1 MVLSMGLP
9 IADLRSYGENA
20 LTLWGRLLSAVQTW
34 ARFPGGYQG
43 AALVATGAGAIAVP
57 LLVCILVLRNRTRR
71 ETRKLRDELAKQ
83 IARTQ
88 TVESANEA
96 KAEFLASMSHQIR
109 TPMNAIV
116 GFTALALKTQL
127 DPKLREYLDTVRSSA
142 DWLSHIAN
150 DVLEFSRVEVG
161 RLELDNR
168 PFSISEC
175 ILSSMKIVEPDAS
188 AKKLVTGCKID
199 PQLPEV
205 VCGDP
210 ARLRHVIFNLLDNA
224 VRFTTSGSVI
234 LSAALESD
242 SADDVLVRVAVTD
255 TGFGIPPAKLPL
267 IFEPF
272 RHADAGAASKRG
284 ATGLGL
290 AISRRLVDLMGGK
303 MDFQSQLGAGSTF
316 EFTVRLQKNKTPGE
330 IDAPVHTPEK
340 VRPKELSIL
349 VAEDNAVSRRLVTNV
364 LESAG
369 HRVWTAI
376 NGKEAAQNFQTEAFD
391 LILMDLEMPDIDG
404 FEATQ
409 AIRAAEAPGLHVPIY
424 ALTAH
429 ALPGYR
435 EKCFA
440 VGMDGFITKP
450 IAADEVLQL
459 VSKLAVGTGNTS
471 CATDADVALDIRE
484 KAPMGEVNEYV
495 IPAENAFT
503 PEYVEQE
510 IASASDIAWRDT
522 DDGDSSGDL
531 RDSEFALELVS
542 NNLGDG
548 NACFSETSAI
558 STDLLD
564 DGEAVIQDSGPYLLA
579 PVTGTEM
586 NRFSDASRP
595 AVNTEIDDARSIEMD
610 EACDFAIHAV
620 AKILV
625 ADSDE
630 NALQEVHQ
638 SAKIVSILAGIEAS
652 YGRSDDSGAAAKTRL
667 SAPAGLAL
675 LQATRQ
681 LTEESPLLARRN
693 DSPIPMSGRD
703 PFEQARIS
711 LSKSRFDV
719 RVIHNDGDPSDRN
732 LI

>member
-1 MVLSMGLP
+1 M
-9 IADLRSYGENA
+9 ADLQSYGESA
-20 LTLWGRLLSAVQTW
+20 LTLGRRLLSVAQTW
-34 ARFPGGYQG
+34 VRPPAGIPVSV
-43 AALVATGAGAIAVP
+43 LVATGAGATAV
-57 LLVCILVLRNRTRR
+57 LLLACILVLRTRARR
-71 ETRKLRDELAKQ
+71 ETRKLREELAKQ

-88 TVESANEA
+88 AVESANEA

-127 DPKLREYLDTVRSSA
+127 DPKLRDYLDTVRASA

-175 ILSSMKIVEPDAS
+175 ILSSMKIVEPDAV

-199 PQLPEV
+199 PQLPEM

-224 VRFTTSGSVI
+224 VRFTTNGSVI

-242 SADDVLVRVAVTD
+242 SADDVLVRVSVTD

-330 IDAPVHTPEK
+330 VDAPVHTPER
-340 VRPKELSIL
+340 VGPKELSIL
-349 VAEDNAVSRRLVTNV
+349 VAEDNAVSLHLVTKV

-369 HRVWTAI
+369 HRVWTAV

-429 ALPGYR
+429 ALPAYR

-440 VGMDGFITKP
+440 VGMDGFLTKP
-450 IAADEVLQL
+450 IAAEEVLQL
-459 VSKLAVGTGNTS
+459 VSKLAVGPGNTRS
-471 CATDADVALDIRE
+471 AINADVVSDLGE
-484 KAPMGEVNEYV
+484 KAPIPTANEYV
-495 IPAENAFT
+495 IPAENALI
-503 PEYVEQE
+503 PEYVELE
-510 IASASDIAWRDT
+510 TVSAI
-522 DDGDSSGDL
+522 DSAGHGTNGEESSANFC
-531 RDSEFALELVS
+531 DSEFAFEVMPSNVADDQPCVS
-542 NNLGDG
+542 EVPASFAG
-548 NACFSETSAI
+548 SP
-558 STDLLD
+558 D
-564 DGEAVIQDSGPYLLA
+564 DEEAWTVNSSPYLLPMHLLPMPA
-579 PVTGTEM
+579 ATEA
-586 NRFSDASRP
+586 NHFSGASRK
-595 AVNTEIDDARSIEMD
+595 AVNAEVDGAGVLDIDKD
-610 EACDFAIHAV
+610 CGFAIDAV
-620 AKILV
+620 AKILI

-638 SAKIVSILAGIEAS
+638 SAKIISILAGMEAS
-652 YGRSDDSGAAAKTRL
+652 YGNSDDRGPAARARL

-675 LQATRQ
+675 LEATRQ
-681 LTEESPLLARRN
+681 LNDQSPSLAKQN
-693 DSPIPMSGRD
+693 DGPIPISSRD
-703 PFEQARIS
+703 PFEQARKS